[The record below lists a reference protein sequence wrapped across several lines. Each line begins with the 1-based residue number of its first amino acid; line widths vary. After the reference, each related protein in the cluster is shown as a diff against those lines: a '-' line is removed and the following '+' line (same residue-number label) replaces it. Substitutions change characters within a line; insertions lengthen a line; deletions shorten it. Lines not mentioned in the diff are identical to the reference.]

1 MANYDP
7 LASYDVNQND
17 GDPTPRYD
25 LVDSNR
31 HGRRKKSSFI
41 LLNDNPTQVIYKTTK
56 NDRLC
61 ET

>member
-31 HGRRKKSSFI
+31 HGRRIKSSFI
-41 LLNDNPTQVIYKTTK
+41 LLNDNPVQVIYK
-56 NDRLC
+56 
-61 ET
+61 E